1 MRQDN
6 DLVVCQGLTKRFGR
20 QTALDRL
27 DLNLPRGKFIGLL
40 GPNGSGKTTMIK
52 LINGLLTPTEGTVLV
67 DGQAPGTYT
76 HSIIS
81 YLPDRP
87 YLSDWMRVS
96 DLLAF
101 FSDFYKDFDQVKADE
116 MLKDLKIGPGQ
127 RLKVLSK
134 GTKEKVQ
141 LILTMSRK
149 AQLYVLDEP
158 IAGVDP
164 AARDYILG
172 TILSNYSEEASVLLS
187 THLIA
192 DIERVLDEVV
202 FIRHGP
208 AQGRGRHS
216 GGDGQVGGYSV
227 PGGVR
232 MLSKLIRYEWKAVA
246 RVCIPMYG
254 GLILAAMLTHFL
266 LGNLERFSST
276 LYDIITMAMSTLC
289 FGLFMAA
296 FVLTLI
302 IQIQRFSK
310 NLLGDEGYLM
320 FTLPASVSQHI
331 TAKLVVAVLLD
342 VLSVAAAILAV
353 LALALDGTMWLD
365 LPGDFFDMI
374 VYVDWSDWLL
384 LLEVLILCLA
394 AGAVGMLHIYASIAV
409 GHLARKHRTL
419 AAFGAYF
426 GFAVAL
432 NILFTGMLEIFVSS
446 PWMAEIGR
454 WFMELKGDT
463 GGHLLM
469 WLLILGIAV
478 LGAGFFVLTRYLLKN
493 HLNLE

>member
-1 MRQDN
+1 
-6 DLVVCQGLTKRFGR
+6 
-20 QTALDRL
+20 
-27 DLNLPRGKFIGLL
+27 
-40 GPNGSGKTTMIK
+40 
-52 LINGLLTPTEGTVLV
+52 
-67 DGQAPGTYT
+67 
-76 HSIIS
+76 
-81 YLPDRP
+81 
-87 YLSDWMRVS
+87 
-96 DLLAF
+96 
-101 FSDFYKDFDQVKADE
+101 
-116 MLKDLKIGPGQ
+116 
-127 RLKVLSK
+127 
-134 GTKEKVQ
+134 
-141 LILTMSRK
+141 
-149 AQLYVLDEP
+149 
-158 IAGVDP
+158 
-164 AARDYILG
+164 
-172 TILSNYSEEASVLLS
+172 
-187 THLIA
+187 
-192 DIERVLDEVV
+192 
-202 FIRHGP
+202 
-208 AQGRGRHS
+208 
-216 GGDGQVGGYSV
+216 
-227 PGGVR
+227 

-454 WFMELKGDT
+454 WFMELTGDT

>member
-1 MRQDN
+1 MAKPVEENYLITIKGTMEQNGENDTVELMTRGNFVQRGNSYYIVYAETEATGYAGCTTTVRVSQDAR
-6 DLVVCQGLTKRFGR
+6 LVSMTRFGKTSSQLIIEKGIR
-20 QTALDRL
+20 HLCHYETGYGSISLGVAADVIEH
-27 DLNLPRGKFIGLL
+27 NL
-40 GPNGSGKTTMIK
+40 
-52 LINGLLTPTEGTVLV
+52 
-67 DGQAPGTYT
+67 
-76 HSIIS
+76 
-81 YLPDRP
+81 LPDGGE
-87 YLSDWMRVS
+87 LQ
-96 DLLAF
+96 
-101 FSDFYKDFDQVKADE
+101 FSY
-116 MLKDLKIGPGQ
+116 
-127 RLKVLSK
+127 
-134 GTKEKVQ
+134 
-141 LILTMSRK
+141 
-149 AQLYVLDEP
+149 
-158 IAGVDP
+158 
-164 AARDYILG
+164 
-172 TILSNYSEEASVLLS
+172 
-187 THLIA
+187 
-192 DIERVLDEVV
+192 
-202 FIRHGP
+202 
-208 AQGRGRHS
+208 
-216 GGDGQVGGYSV
+216 
-227 PGGVR
+227 
-232 MLSKLIRYEWKAVA
+232 
-246 RVCIPMYG
+246 
-254 GLILAAMLTHFL
+254 
-266 LGNLERFSST
+266 T

>member
-1 MRQDN
+1 
-6 DLVVCQGLTKRFGR
+6 
-20 QTALDRL
+20 
-27 DLNLPRGKFIGLL
+27 
-40 GPNGSGKTTMIK
+40 
-52 LINGLLTPTEGTVLV
+52 
-67 DGQAPGTYT
+67 
-76 HSIIS
+76 
-81 YLPDRP
+81 
-87 YLSDWMRVS
+87 
-96 DLLAF
+96 
-101 FSDFYKDFDQVKADE
+101 
-116 MLKDLKIGPGQ
+116 
-127 RLKVLSK
+127 
-134 GTKEKVQ
+134 
-141 LILTMSRK
+141 
-149 AQLYVLDEP
+149 
-158 IAGVDP
+158 
-164 AARDYILG
+164 
-172 TILSNYSEEASVLLS
+172 
-187 THLIA
+187 
-192 DIERVLDEVV
+192 
-202 FIRHGP
+202 
-208 AQGRGRHS
+208 
-216 GGDGQVGGYSV
+216 
-227 PGGVR
+227 

-342 VLSVAAAILAV
+342 VLSVAA
-353 LALALDGTMWLD
+353 
-365 LPGDFFDMI
+365 
-374 VYVDWSDWLL
+374 
-384 LLEVLILCLA
+384 
-394 AGAVGMLHIYASIAV
+394 GAVCMLHIYASIAV

>member
-1 MRQDN
+1 
-6 DLVVCQGLTKRFGR
+6 
-20 QTALDRL
+20 
-27 DLNLPRGKFIGLL
+27 
-40 GPNGSGKTTMIK
+40 
-52 LINGLLTPTEGTVLV
+52 
-67 DGQAPGTYT
+67 
-76 HSIIS
+76 
-81 YLPDRP
+81 
-87 YLSDWMRVS
+87 
-96 DLLAF
+96 
-101 FSDFYKDFDQVKADE
+101 
-116 MLKDLKIGPGQ
+116 
-127 RLKVLSK
+127 
-134 GTKEKVQ
+134 
-141 LILTMSRK
+141 
-149 AQLYVLDEP
+149 
-158 IAGVDP
+158 
-164 AARDYILG
+164 
-172 TILSNYSEEASVLLS
+172 
-187 THLIA
+187 
-192 DIERVLDEVV
+192 
-202 FIRHGP
+202 
-208 AQGRGRHS
+208 
-216 GGDGQVGGYSV
+216 
-227 PGGVR
+227 

-478 LGAGFFVLTRYLLKN
+478 LGAGFFAFFLSARVPVYTCSNSLGTYRMYFLSTAR
-493 HLNLE
+493 

>member
-1 MRQDN
+1 
-6 DLVVCQGLTKRFGR
+6 
-20 QTALDRL
+20 
-27 DLNLPRGKFIGLL
+27 
-40 GPNGSGKTTMIK
+40 
-52 LINGLLTPTEGTVLV
+52 
-67 DGQAPGTYT
+67 
-76 HSIIS
+76 
-81 YLPDRP
+81 
-87 YLSDWMRVS
+87 
-96 DLLAF
+96 
-101 FSDFYKDFDQVKADE
+101 
-116 MLKDLKIGPGQ
+116 
-127 RLKVLSK
+127 
-134 GTKEKVQ
+134 
-141 LILTMSRK
+141 
-149 AQLYVLDEP
+149 
-158 IAGVDP
+158 
-164 AARDYILG
+164 
-172 TILSNYSEEASVLLS
+172 
-187 THLIA
+187 
-192 DIERVLDEVV
+192 
-202 FIRHGP
+202 
-208 AQGRGRHS
+208 
-216 GGDGQVGGYSV
+216 
-227 PGGVR
+227 

-432 NILFTGMLEIFVSS
+432 NILFTGLLEIVSS

>member
-1 MRQDN
+1 
-6 DLVVCQGLTKRFGR
+6 
-20 QTALDRL
+20 
-27 DLNLPRGKFIGLL
+27 
-40 GPNGSGKTTMIK
+40 
-52 LINGLLTPTEGTVLV
+52 
-67 DGQAPGTYT
+67 
-76 HSIIS
+76 
-81 YLPDRP
+81 
-87 YLSDWMRVS
+87 
-96 DLLAF
+96 
-101 FSDFYKDFDQVKADE
+101 
-116 MLKDLKIGPGQ
+116 
-127 RLKVLSK
+127 
-134 GTKEKVQ
+134 
-141 LILTMSRK
+141 
-149 AQLYVLDEP
+149 
-158 IAGVDP
+158 
-164 AARDYILG
+164 
-172 TILSNYSEEASVLLS
+172 
-187 THLIA
+187 
-192 DIERVLDEVV
+192 
-202 FIRHGP
+202 
-208 AQGRGRHS
+208 
-216 GGDGQVGGYSV
+216 
-227 PGGVR
+227 

-310 NLLGDEGYLM
+310 NLLGDEGY
-320 FTLPASVSQHI
+320 Q
-331 TAKLVVAVLLD
+331 
-342 VLSVAAAILAV
+342 AAAHSLPENLAV

>member
-1 MRQDN
+1 
-6 DLVVCQGLTKRFGR
+6 
-20 QTALDRL
+20 
-27 DLNLPRGKFIGLL
+27 
-40 GPNGSGKTTMIK
+40 
-52 LINGLLTPTEGTVLV
+52 
-67 DGQAPGTYT
+67 
-76 HSIIS
+76 
-81 YLPDRP
+81 
-87 YLSDWMRVS
+87 
-96 DLLAF
+96 
-101 FSDFYKDFDQVKADE
+101 
-116 MLKDLKIGPGQ
+116 ML
-127 RLKVLSK
+127 
-134 GTKEKVQ
+134 
-141 LILTMSRK
+141 
-149 AQLYVLDEP
+149 
-158 IAGVDP
+158 
-164 AARDYILG
+164 
-172 TILSNYSEEASVLLS
+172 
-187 THLIA
+187 
-192 DIERVLDEVV
+192 
-202 FIRHGP
+202 
-208 AQGRGRHS
+208 
-216 GGDGQVGGYSV
+216 
-227 PGGVR
+227 
-232 MLSKLIRYEWKAVA
+232 
-246 RVCIPMYG
+246 
-254 GLILAAMLTHFL
+254 
-266 LGNLERFSST
+266 
-276 LYDIITMAMSTLC
+276 
-289 FGLFMAA
+289 
-296 FVLTLI
+296 
-302 IQIQRFSK
+302 QRFYK

-446 PWMAEIGR
+446 PWMAKIGR

>member
-1 MRQDN
+1 
-6 DLVVCQGLTKRFGR
+6 
-20 QTALDRL
+20 
-27 DLNLPRGKFIGLL
+27 
-40 GPNGSGKTTMIK
+40 
-52 LINGLLTPTEGTVLV
+52 
-67 DGQAPGTYT
+67 
-76 HSIIS
+76 
-81 YLPDRP
+81 
-87 YLSDWMRVS
+87 
-96 DLLAF
+96 
-101 FSDFYKDFDQVKADE
+101 
-116 MLKDLKIGPGQ
+116 
-127 RLKVLSK
+127 
-134 GTKEKVQ
+134 
-141 LILTMSRK
+141 
-149 AQLYVLDEP
+149 
-158 IAGVDP
+158 
-164 AARDYILG
+164 
-172 TILSNYSEEASVLLS
+172 
-187 THLIA
+187 
-192 DIERVLDEVV
+192 
-202 FIRHGP
+202 
-208 AQGRGRHS
+208 
-216 GGDGQVGGYSV
+216 
-227 PGGVR
+227 
-232 MLSKLIRYEWKAVA
+232 MLSKLIRYEWKAFA

-331 TAKLVVAVLLD
+331 TAKLVVAVL
-342 VLSVAAAILAV
+342 
-353 LALALDGTMWLD
+353 LDGTMWLD

>member
-1 MRQDN
+1 
-6 DLVVCQGLTKRFGR
+6 
-20 QTALDRL
+20 
-27 DLNLPRGKFIGLL
+27 
-40 GPNGSGKTTMIK
+40 
-52 LINGLLTPTEGTVLV
+52 
-67 DGQAPGTYT
+67 
-76 HSIIS
+76 
-81 YLPDRP
+81 
-87 YLSDWMRVS
+87 
-96 DLLAF
+96 
-101 FSDFYKDFDQVKADE
+101 
-116 MLKDLKIGPGQ
+116 
-127 RLKVLSK
+127 
-134 GTKEKVQ
+134 
-141 LILTMSRK
+141 
-149 AQLYVLDEP
+149 
-158 IAGVDP
+158 
-164 AARDYILG
+164 
-172 TILSNYSEEASVLLS
+172 
-187 THLIA
+187 
-192 DIERVLDEVV
+192 
-202 FIRHGP
+202 
-208 AQGRGRHS
+208 
-216 GGDGQVGGYSV
+216 
-227 PGGVR
+227 

-353 LALALDGTMWLD
+353 
-365 LPGDFFDMI
+365 PGDFFDMI

-432 NILFTGMLEIFVSS
+432 NILFTGLLEIFVSS

>member
-1 MRQDN
+1 
-6 DLVVCQGLTKRFGR
+6 
-20 QTALDRL
+20 
-27 DLNLPRGKFIGLL
+27 
-40 GPNGSGKTTMIK
+40 
-52 LINGLLTPTEGTVLV
+52 
-67 DGQAPGTYT
+67 
-76 HSIIS
+76 
-81 YLPDRP
+81 
-87 YLSDWMRVS
+87 
-96 DLLAF
+96 
-101 FSDFYKDFDQVKADE
+101 
-116 MLKDLKIGPGQ
+116 
-127 RLKVLSK
+127 
-134 GTKEKVQ
+134 
-141 LILTMSRK
+141 
-149 AQLYVLDEP
+149 
-158 IAGVDP
+158 
-164 AARDYILG
+164 
-172 TILSNYSEEASVLLS
+172 
-187 THLIA
+187 
-192 DIERVLDEVV
+192 
-202 FIRHGP
+202 
-208 AQGRGRHS
+208 
-216 GGDGQVGGYSV
+216 
-227 PGGVR
+227 

-276 LYDIITMAMSTLC
+276 LYDIITLAMSTLC

-384 LLEVLILCLA
+384 LPGAAPPVSGRRRRVHAAHLCQHR
-394 AGAVGMLHIYASIAV
+394 G

-478 LGAGFFVLTRYLLKN
+478 LGAGFFALTRYLLKN

>member
-1 MRQDN
+1 
-6 DLVVCQGLTKRFGR
+6 
-20 QTALDRL
+20 
-27 DLNLPRGKFIGLL
+27 
-40 GPNGSGKTTMIK
+40 
-52 LINGLLTPTEGTVLV
+52 
-67 DGQAPGTYT
+67 
-76 HSIIS
+76 
-81 YLPDRP
+81 
-87 YLSDWMRVS
+87 
-96 DLLAF
+96 
-101 FSDFYKDFDQVKADE
+101 
-116 MLKDLKIGPGQ
+116 
-127 RLKVLSK
+127 
-134 GTKEKVQ
+134 
-141 LILTMSRK
+141 
-149 AQLYVLDEP
+149 
-158 IAGVDP
+158 
-164 AARDYILG
+164 
-172 TILSNYSEEASVLLS
+172 
-187 THLIA
+187 
-192 DIERVLDEVV
+192 
-202 FIRHGP
+202 
-208 AQGRGRHS
+208 
-216 GGDGQVGGYSV
+216 
-227 PGGVR
+227 
-232 MLSKLIRYEWKAVA
+232 
-246 RVCIPMYG
+246 
-254 GLILAAMLTHFL
+254 
-266 LGNLERFSST
+266 
-276 LYDIITMAMSTLC
+276 
-289 FGLFMAA
+289 
-296 FVLTLI
+296 
-302 IQIQRFSK
+302 
-310 NLLGDEGYLM
+310 M

-454 WFMELKGDT
+454 WFMEQKGDT

-478 LGAGFFVLTRYLLKN
+478 LGAGFFALTRYLLKN

>member
-1 MRQDN
+1 M
-6 DLVVCQGLTKRFGR
+6 
-20 QTALDRL
+20 
-27 DLNLPRGKFIGLL
+27 
-40 GPNGSGKTTMIK
+40 
-52 LINGLLTPTEGTVLV
+52 
-67 DGQAPGTYT
+67 
-76 HSIIS
+76 
-81 YLPDRP
+81 
-87 YLSDWMRVS
+87 
-96 DLLAF
+96 
-101 FSDFYKDFDQVKADE
+101 
-116 MLKDLKIGPGQ
+116 
-127 RLKVLSK
+127 
-134 GTKEKVQ
+134 
-141 LILTMSRK
+141 
-149 AQLYVLDEP
+149 LDEP

-202 FIRHGP
+202 FIREGVMVLHKDVDAIREETGK
-208 AQGRGRHS
+208 
-216 GGDGQVGGYSV
+216 SV
-227 PGGVR
+227 DTLFRGGVR

-365 LPGDFFDMI
+365 LPGDF
-374 VYVDWSDWLL
+374 
-384 LLEVLILCLA
+384 
-394 AGAVGMLHIYASIAV
+394 
-409 GHLARKHRTL
+409 
-419 AAFGAYF
+419 
-426 GFAVAL
+426 
-432 NILFTGMLEIFVSS
+432 
-446 PWMAEIGR
+446 
-454 WFMELKGDT
+454 
-463 GGHLLM
+463 
-469 WLLILGIAV
+469 
-478 LGAGFFVLTRYLLKN
+478 LT
-493 HLNLE
+493 

>member
-1 MRQDN
+1 M
-6 DLVVCQGLTKRFGR
+6 C
-20 QTALDRL
+20 
-27 DLNLPRGKFIGLL
+27 
-40 GPNGSGKTTMIK
+40 
-52 LINGLLTPTEGTVLV
+52 
-67 DGQAPGTYT
+67 
-76 HSIIS
+76 
-81 YLPDRP
+81 
-87 YLSDWMRVS
+87 WMS
-96 DLLAF
+96 P
-101 FSDFYKDFDQVKADE
+101 S
-116 MLKDLKIGPGQ
+116 P
-127 RLKVLSK
+127 
-134 GTKEKVQ
+134 
-141 LILTMSRK
+141 
-149 AQLYVLDEP
+149 
-158 IAGVDP
+158 GVDP

-202 FIRHGP
+202 FIREGVMVLHKDVD
-208 AQGRGRHS
+208 AIL

-365 LPGDFFDMI
+365 LPGDFF
-374 VYVDWSDWLL
+374 
-384 LLEVLILCLA
+384 
-394 AGAVGMLHIYASIAV
+394 
-409 GHLARKHRTL
+409 
-419 AAFGAYF
+419 
-426 GFAVAL
+426 
-432 NILFTGMLEIFVSS
+432 
-446 PWMAEIGR
+446 
-454 WFMELKGDT
+454 
-463 GGHLLM
+463 
-469 WLLILGIAV
+469 
-478 LGAGFFVLTRYLLKN
+478 
-493 HLNLE
+493 